1 MTFTAR
7 RCSHVPNAAS
17 PRNVGSLVQA
27 RTNTSCAMSS
37 AESGP
42 IIRRTRL
49 CTRATWARYRRSK
62 ARPSP
67 DAASAASAVS
77 ASPNARWSGS
87 LRSVATPGVVNSM
100 SPPPPPNLLA
110 LAGLG
115 LLLGFRHAFEPDH
128 LAAVSTLATRQG
140 RLLDAS
146 RLGLA
151 WALGH
156 TASVGVVVG
165 AIILFGLR
173 LPDRLWPVADLLVAL
188 LLIGLGGTVILRYA
202 RGRWHLH
209 VHAHAGG
216 SHLHLHSH
224 AQEAAHQHAHP
235 QGDAR
240 RSLGFGLLHGLA
252 GSAAILVLLVAAA
265 PTRAAQLAYFVSF
278 AAGTMVGMLAVSV
291 SLASVVR
298 LASTRGARWASV
310 LHVGSALASV
320 VVGLVLAGRVAG
332 EF

>member
-1 MTFTAR
+1 
-7 RCSHVPNAAS
+7 
-17 PRNVGSLVQA
+17 
-27 RTNTSCAMSS
+27 MS
-37 AESGP
+37 
-42 IIRRTRL
+42 
-49 CTRATWARYRRSK
+49 
-62 ARPSP
+62 
-67 DAASAASAVS
+67 
-77 ASPNARWSGS
+77 
-87 LRSVATPGVVNSM
+87 
-100 SPPPPPNLLA
+100 PPPNLLA

-140 RLLDAS
+140 RLRDAC

-156 TASVGVVVG
+156 TASIGAVVG
-165 AIILFGLR
+165 AIIVFGVH
-173 LPDRLWPVADLLVAL
+173 LPARLWPAADLLVAL

-265 PTRAAQLAYFVSF
+265 PTRTAQLAYLVAF
-278 AAGTMVGMLAVSV
+278 AIGTMIGMLAVSV

-298 LASTRGARWASV
+298 LASTRSARWTTL
-310 LHVGSALASV
+310 LHVGSAAASV
-320 VVGLVLAGRVAG
+320 AVGVALAGRVASQ
-332 EF
+332 

>member
-1 MTFTAR
+1 
-7 RCSHVPNAAS
+7 
-17 PRNVGSLVQA
+17 
-27 RTNTSCAMSS
+27 MS
-37 AESGP
+37 
-42 IIRRTRL
+42 
-49 CTRATWARYRRSK
+49 
-62 ARPSP
+62 
-67 DAASAASAVS
+67 
-77 ASPNARWSGS
+77 
-87 LRSVATPGVVNSM
+87 
-100 SPPPPPNLLA
+100 PPPPNLLA

-140 RLLDAS
+140 RLLDAC

-165 AIILFGLR
+165 AIVLFGLR
-173 LPDRLWPVADLLVAL
+173 LPDRLWPAADILVAL

-209 VHAHAGG
+209 MHAHAGG
-216 SHLHLHSH
+216 PHLHLHSH
-224 AQEAAHQHAHP
+224 AHAAAHEHAHP

-265 PTRAAQLAYFVSF
+265 PTRATQLAYLVSF
-278 AAGTMVGMLAVSV
+278 AAGTAIGLA
-291 SLASVVR
+291 
-298 LASTRGARWASV
+298 TASV
-310 LHVGSALASV
+310 LLV
-320 VVGLVLAGRVAG
+320 VVVRMV
-332 EF
+332 

>member
-1 MTFTAR
+1 
-7 RCSHVPNAAS
+7 
-17 PRNVGSLVQA
+17 
-27 RTNTSCAMSS
+27 MS
-37 AESGP
+37 
-42 IIRRTRL
+42 
-49 CTRATWARYRRSK
+49 
-62 ARPSP
+62 
-67 DAASAASAVS
+67 
-77 ASPNARWSGS
+77 
-87 LRSVATPGVVNSM
+87 
-100 SPPPPPNLLA
+100 PPPNLLA

-140 RLLDAS
+140 RLLDAC

-165 AIILFGLR
+165 AIVLFGLR
-173 LPDRLWPVADLLVAL
+173 LPDRLWPAADILVAL

-209 VHAHAGG
+209 SHAHA
-216 SHLHLHSH
+216 
-224 AQEAAHQHAHP
+224 AAHEHAHP

-265 PTRAAQLAYFVSF
+265 PTRATQLAYFVSF
-278 AAGTMVGMLAVSV
+278 AAGTMIGMLTVSV

-320 VVGLVLAGRVAG
+320 MVGLLLAGRVASQ
-332 EF
+332 